1 MSKAGLIRLV
11 VLVAFFGAVEALC
24 RSGVISP
31 KLVIAPTAMVEAMV
45 NMLASGEMNDDIRQT
60 LSSVG
65 IAMGLSIVGG
75 FSLGCVLYWL
85 PPLRRAFDPFL
96 AAYYSLPHFAFY
108 PLLIVVFGLGS
119 LPLIVLATLFAMVA
133 MIMAT
138 LTGLDRIPRVLIKT
152 ARMQRLSLLAEIRHI
167 RLPAAAPHLFSGLKL
182 AVTYSFIGVIA
193 GEFILSTSGL
203 GHQIAFAYDN
213 FDNRTMYGLILFV
226 LCIAIVFNLLVFAY
240 ERRLARQRGL

>member
-1 MSKAGLIRLV
+1 MSKAGWIRTV

-24 RSGVISP
+24 RTGVISP
-31 KLVIAPTAMVEAMV
+31 KLVIAPSAMVEAMV
-45 NMLASGEMNDDIRQT
+45 KLLGSGELNADIGET

-65 IAMGLSIVGG
+65 IAMTLSITGG
-75 FSLGCVLYWL
+75 FALGCVLYWL

-108 PLLIVVFGLGS
+108 PLLIVIFGLGS

-152 ARMQRLSLLAEIRHI
+152 ARMQRLSLVSEIWHI

-203 GHQIAFAYDN
+203 GHQIAYSYDN
-213 FDNRTMYGLILFV
+213 FDNPKMYGLILFV
-226 LCIAIVFNLLVFAY
+226 LGIATAFNLLVFAY